1 MNCIRKDLQKN
12 RRLSLPQPFNDP
24 PFFQIFI
31 LVVKLS
37 GCIADYGAGVLG
49 GGVGGGGVVFGSGSI
64 SVETVKESLSD
75 RLTGTISS
83 LYDRLTESFQSVKE
97 TLADSIPTHTPMPI
111 AHSSARQAT
120 HVTSEL

>member
-1 MNCIRKDLQKN
+1 MDSHCPN
-12 RRLSLPQPFNDP
+12 LSATLP

-37 GCIADYGAGVLG
+37 GCVADYGAGVLG

-75 RLTGTISS
+75 RLTGTISR

-111 AHSSARQAT
+111 HAHSSARQAT

>member
-1 MNCIRKDLQKN
+1 M
-12 RRLSLPQPFNDP
+12 PQPFNDP

-111 AHSSARQAT
+111 HAHSSARQAT